1 MTIVYTVINDKK
13 HYVTRYEQV
22 ANGEYALTISQT
34 EAAAKNFGSV
44 QAAADVIRYARNPYE
59 RKFVISEVQK
69 EKKVRQ
75 EPERG
80 DKIS

>member
-13 HYVTRYEQV
+13 YYVTRYEQV

-75 EPERG
+75 GPERG